1 MNLLQ
6 WMRIAWPAFLV
17 AGLQVMVV
25 FAMIDPQDMHWF
37 FSHAPLSRQAAYT
50 MAFFVFWIFAMLSS
64 ALTLMLA
71 RPANEV
77 NQAPPAD
84 A

>member
-1 MNLLQ
+1 MKLLP

-17 AGLQVMVV
+17 AGLQVMLV
-25 FAMIDPQDMHWF
+25 FAMIDPHEMHWF

-50 MAFFVFWIFAMLSS
+50 LAFFIFWFFAMMSS

-71 RPANEV
+71 RPSHEV
-77 NQAPPAD
+77 NQVPPED